1 MALKD
6 VQLAT
11 VSPPN
16 RTEKTFDVTAHSDDG
31 NKRVTFK
38 CTTEAAAV
46 ALRNAIREHA
56 DSLWNVADY
65 SMGR

>member
-6 VQLAT
+6 VQLA
-11 VSPPN
+11 VISPPC
-16 RTEKTFDVTAHSDDG
+16 RTDQAFDVTAHSDDG
-31 NKRVTFK
+31 NKRFTFK
-38 CTTEAAAV
+38 CTSEAAAV

-56 DSLWNVADY
+56 DCLWNVADY